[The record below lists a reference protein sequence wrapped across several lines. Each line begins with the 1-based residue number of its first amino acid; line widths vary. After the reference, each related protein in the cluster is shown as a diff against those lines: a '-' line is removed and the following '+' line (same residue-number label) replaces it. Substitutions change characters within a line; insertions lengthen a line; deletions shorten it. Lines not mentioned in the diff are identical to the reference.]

1 MRLIALLLLSCLH
14 LDAYPCAGL
23 ADVERQLSAVYRLAF
38 AEADD
43 ESRLVLERAQV
54 AWFQYREA
62 NCEILADRVGTM
74 AAQAHAECLV
84 IMARERLRELEALT
98 DTNVRTIICR
108 HEPRRSNVAD
118 QR

>member
-14 LDAYPCAGL
+14 LDAYPCEGL
-23 ADVERQLSAVYRLAF
+23 TDVERQLSDVYRLAF

-43 ESRLVLERAQV
+43 ESRLVLERSQV

-62 NCEILADRVGTM
+62 NCEMLADRVGSM

-108 HEPRRSNVAD
+108 HEPRRRNVAD

>member
-14 LDAYPCAGL
+14 FDAYPCEGL
-23 ADVERQLSAVYRLAF
+23 ADVERHLSEAYQSAF
-38 AEADD
+38 TDADD
-43 ESRLVLERAQV
+43 DSRLVLERSQV

-62 NCEILADRVGTM
+62 NCEMLADRVGAM

-98 DTNVRTIICR
+98 DTNVRTIMCR
-108 HEPRRSNVAD
+108 HEPRRRSIAD